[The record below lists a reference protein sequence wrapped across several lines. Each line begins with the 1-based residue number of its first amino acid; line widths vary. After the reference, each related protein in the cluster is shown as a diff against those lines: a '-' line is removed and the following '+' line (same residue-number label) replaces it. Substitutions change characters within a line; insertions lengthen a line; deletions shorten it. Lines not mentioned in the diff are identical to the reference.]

1 MSRTAAMDILDGIS
15 IDWFTSIT
23 WLLAIA
29 VFLLMFFWHPRKL
42 HWAALGSVTVFMAAS
57 AGVGV
62 YVVSHPNDPRWS
74 GTEALTAPLLSDTPV
89 IGRFMEPLDAFL
101 GSVVGGINDLR
112 AFQNAL
118 PVAFEFFSMAGW
130 AALTAVPLTFFAMAA
145 GFAENRRRKAEVTR
159 YKSIVEELQKQL
171 DDVKRFINYPP
182 AS

>member
-1 MSRTAAMDILDGIS
+1 
-15 IDWFTSIT
+15 
-23 WLLAIA
+23 
-29 VFLLMFFWHPRKL
+29 
-42 HWAALGSVTVFMAAS
+42 VFMTAS
-57 AGVGV
+57 AGVGA

-74 GTEALTAPLLSDTPV
+74 GTEALTAPSLSDSPV

-118 PVAFEFFSMAGW
+118 PVAFEFFTMAGW
-130 AALTAVPLTFFAMAA
+130 AALTAVPLAFFAMAA
-145 GFAENRRRKAEVTR
+145 GFAESRRRKAEVTR
-159 YKSIVEELQKQL
+159 YKGIVEELQQQL